1 MLSCMKVTT
10 RSMVPSL
17 VSRAGLSYAGNKIP
31 AQTQNVI
38 NGQFTDSKTDRWID
52 VHNPATNQVVTK
64 VPHTTR
70 DEMEAAVESAK
81 NAFKTWSK
89 TTPLARQQIMFRL
102 ENRSTDSSYLMI

>member
-1 MLSCMKVTT
+1 MIPLHLLRSLESVSSVSC
-10 RSMVPSL
+10 RS
-17 VSRAGLSYAGNKIP
+17 LSYAGARVP
-31 AQTQNVI
+31 AKTQNII
-38 NGQFTDSKTDRWID
+38 NGQWVESKTDRWID

-102 ENRSTDSSYLMI
+102 ENRSTDSSYLMT